1 MPLAI
6 HKEIKARAKAW
17 EDYKKWVKNKDKCG
31 ICNVLINRSKDKFY
45 NQEMVENEEIIPVIL
60 CEDCMAEL
68 HKCPQCGIPQ
78 PYCNECV

>member
-17 EDYKKWVKNKDKCG
+17 EDHKKWVKNKDKCG
-31 ICNVLINRSKDKFY
+31 ICKVLINRSNDKFY

-60 CEDCMAEL
+60 CEDCMAES
-68 HKCPQCGIPQ
+68 HKCGQCGINQ
-78 PYCNECV
+78 PYCSDCV